1 MYFNINPY
9 KKCVLHKMLDDKQCT
24 IVWHVNGNKLSHVNN
39 KVNDDVLKKIKV
51 RFGDMS
57 IQQGRKL

>member
-1 MYFNINPY
+1 
-9 KKCVLHKMLDDKQCT
+9 MLDDKQCT